1 MAENLKLVAD
11 LALILI
17 SAGVVTIIFKL
28 LKQPLVLGYIV
39 AGFLVGPHLHI
50 FPTVTDISEVEV
62 WSEIGIIFLLFGLGL
77 EFSFKKLFSVGSK
90 AFVTALVGILVMI
103 AVGVLLGLIMGWNLV
118 TSAFLGGM
126 LAMSSTTIIIKAFED
141 MKLKDEPFVDLTM
154 VVLIIQDIVAVVMMV
169 LMSTAAAS
177 KNADVGKDV
186 LMSIVKL
193 VFFIILWFVIGIY
206 LIPSF
211 FRKAKKYIN
220 DETLLIISIGLCF
233 GMVMFANSV
242 GFSSALGA
250 FVIGSILSETIES
263 EHIVNLTKSIK
274 DLFGAIF
281 FVSVGMMIDPAIL
294 TEYWKLILSL
304 VLVTLILKP
313 IASAMAALVAGASL
327 EDSVKTGFTLAQVGE
342 FAFIIAS
349 VGVAQG
355 VMPKHIYPVIIAASV
370 ITTFTTPYWI
380 KLGNPIC
387 RKLNMKL
394 SPKMKK
400 RMDEY
405 SLLGKSGKKK
415 NWKAVIVDSLPRV
428 LIFTVLSFAMLTIL
442 FEYALPFL
450 KDFTIKDVT
459 LVELLPTWLF
469 NTICAV
475 SSLLLL
481 VPFLFGLLYNKQKT
495 RDMYADMSRENNA
508 NILVIMVWTM
518 FRFVI
523 AGFFVFTVLMK
534 FFSYTKW
541 VIVLVAAAI
550 VIVMMFSNHSM
561 KRFTFIETKFFEN
574 LNAKENQES
583 VEPDASNDA
592 LAKE

>member
-1 MAENLKLVAD
+1 M
-11 LALILI
+11 
-17 SAGVVTIIFKL
+17 VTVIFKL

-103 AVGVLLGLIMGWNLV
+103 AVGVLLGLIMGWSLV

-141 MKLKDEPFVDLTM
+141 MKLKNEPFVDLTM

-177 KNADVGKDV
+177 RNADVGKDV
-186 LMSIVKL
+186 MMSIVKL

-294 TEYWKLILSL
+294 AEYWKLILSL

-313 IASAMAALVAGASL
+313 IASAMAAVVAGASL
-327 EDSVKTGFTLAQVGE
+327 EDSIKTGFTLAQVGE

-387 RKLNMKL
+387 CWLNAKL

-415 NWKAVIVDSLPRV
+415 NWKAIIVDSLPRV
-428 LIFTVLSFAMLTIL
+428 LIFTVLSFAMLTVL

-450 KDFTIKDVT
+450 KDFTVKDIT

-469 NTICAV
+469 NAICTVA
-475 SSLLLL
+475 SLLLL
-481 VPFLFGLLYNKQKT
+481 VPFLYGLLYNNQKT
-495 RDMYADMSRENNA
+495 RDMYADMARDNNA

-541 VIVLVAAAI
+541 VIVIVAAAI

-561 KRFTFIETKFFEN
+561 KRFTFIESKFFEN
-574 LNAKENQES
+574 LNAKENQDTAISENA
-583 VEPDASNDA
+583 D
-592 LAKE
+592 